1 MDLPPAKQLVA
12 DKQGD
17 VQYLGPSSLLSYTNE
32 AETLLEERL
41 KGNSGRPE
49 QVQTIGALRKLSNIP
64 LKVANFFPHCGH
76 KELKN
81 GMEAA
86 GGARLP
92 PREEADEL
100 VDGICINTQAR
111 DCEANSGRILQQD
124 SPLVP
129 NL

>member
-1 MDLPPAKQLVA
+1 MDLPPTKQLVA

-49 QVQTIGALRKLSNIP
+49 QARTIGALRKLSNIQ
-64 LKVANFFPHCGH
+64 LKVANFFPHYGH

-86 GGARLP
+86 GARLP
-92 PREEADEL
+92 PREEANGL
-100 VDGICINTQAR
+100 VDGMHQYPRLAI
-111 DCEANSGRILQQD
+111 CEADPGRILHQD